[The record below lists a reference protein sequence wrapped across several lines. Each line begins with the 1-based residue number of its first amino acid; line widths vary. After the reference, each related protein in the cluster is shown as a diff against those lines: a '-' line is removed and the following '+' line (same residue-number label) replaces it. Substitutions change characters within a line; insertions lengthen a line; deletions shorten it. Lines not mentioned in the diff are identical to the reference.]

1 MKKILLI
8 LVLGISTNVWSA
20 SELNSTCD
28 LWEEKNTDLI
38 NFVVPQIRPQRP
50 QDEDLVKNLKIYTQT
65 KDRIRVSGNGFIISE
80 TLTNGIS
87 LNLKRVLVSEDIIIF
102 QTRRSMRWSMTGS
115 LDRNTGA
122 LDFRNY
128 KEGKYYIGTCEIKE
142 LS

>member
-8 LVLGISTNVWSA
+8 FILGISANVWSV

-28 LWEEKNTDLI
+28 LWEEKI
-38 NFVVPQIRPQRP
+38 IGQHIRP
-50 QDEDLVKNLKIYTQT
+50 QDEDLVKNLKIYIQI
-65 KDRIRVSGNGFIISE
+65 KDRAIRVWNNNGFIISE

-102 QTRRSMRWSMTGS
+102 QTRRPMRRSMSGI

-122 LDFRNY
+122 LDFSNY
-128 KEGKYYIGTCEIKE
+128 KEGRYYKGTCEIKE